1 MAMHGIERLKYK
13 LLGELDELGSAEGE
27 LSPNKIDYVDKLAHA
42 AKCLC
47 KILDGE
53 EQKESYRGSYAGGMD
68 DGFSRRSYAMEDPM
82 DRSDAAY
89 RRRDSMGRFSRA
101 GGNEEMMHK
110 LRTVV
115 RETKDEKTRQMV
127 QRLLDD
133 MDQ

>member
-1 MAMHGIERLKYK
+1 M
-13 LLGELDELGSAEGE
+13 
-27 LSPNKIDYVDKLAHA
+27 
-42 AKCLC
+42 
-47 KILDGE
+47 
-53 EQKESYRGSYAGGMD
+53 
-68 DGFSRRSYAMEDPM
+68 RRSPTV
-82 DRSDAAY
+82 RSDAAY